1 MKNTLE
7 FNFGGKEVPLYDEI
21 KGYGFV
27 AASCAIMART
37 VDVSKI
43 EPRRDTFVITETDF
57 SRFEEYEKKENKI
70 ECPIEQNNKKKN
82 IDYHKDYN
90 SKNGEKKGEDK
101 GLIDS
106 SIDDWETDY
115 KKLEIAPRYDLGG
128 MIFRVKVPAGTYR
141 IELETTRG
149 EAHTLV
155 SVSGLRG
162 TQLLKEGYWDAAN
175 LVPIRYPAKWVG
187 NTWTYEYVNSR
198 EYIDIEVE
206 PLAPYIEVGIKKL
219 TITPSAIKV
228 NRKEEKPTVF
238 ILGDSTVKSYVFEEA
253 PMCGWGQLLDH
264 LFDLEQI
271 NIVNYSAGGRSFKV
285 MNFEGRL
292 NDALLAGKQGDYI
305 LLQSGHN
312 DERDTF
318 EEGETARFG
327 RGTTEEMY
335 QRFLEEIYL
344 PTIRIR
350 GMIPVFVTPMTRV
363 NEGVVYDGKFHNS
376 FVNRKFPDVMRQVAA
391 REQIPLIDLNARS
404 VDYINEIGKEG
415 AEAIVLSI
423 EAGETPGKTN
433 SGSFANGNPTG
444 KIDGTH
450 MKEALAKR
458 YARIVAEELYY
469 LTERFEILKPL
480 ERTFKEKV
488 RDAIHTNDWSLVYP
502 EICRDVLSGEGAYYR
517 NQIEKMVQL
526 EILRKDS
533 YGNFNPQEEMTIET
547 FEKALLKLYSLP
559 INSLESYRNE
569 SCLTRE
575 VMGAMLLDAYELKFY
590 LKGKPK
596 YMTDYNGTNVTPDDP
611 QYDPNLIGKE
621 AQYYPMIGYE
631 CLKDI
636 SEVSLN
642 YREKLNKA
650 YNLGLIRSEHS
661 IERGKMQNG
670 DLLEP
675 KKVVT
680 KAKAA
685 KALYFMWVLCHD
697 IKSENHCGLS

>member
-423 EAGETPGKTN
+423 EA
-433 SGSFANGNPTG
+433 
-444 KIDGTH
+444 
-450 MKEALAKR
+450 AL
-458 YARIVAEELYY
+458 LM
-469 LTERFEILKPL
+469 EILQ
-480 ERTFKEKV
+480 EK
-488 RDAIHTNDWSLVYP
+488 
-502 EICRDVLSGEGAYYR
+502 
-517 NQIEKMVQL
+517 
-526 EILRKDS
+526 
-533 YGNFNPQEEMTIET
+533 
-547 FEKALLKLYSLP
+547 
-559 INSLESYRNE
+559 
-569 SCLTRE
+569 
-575 VMGAMLLDAYELKFY
+575 
-590 LKGKPK
+590 
-596 YMTDYNGTNVTPDDP
+596 
-611 QYDPNLIGKE
+611 
-621 AQYYPMIGYE
+621 
-631 CLKDI
+631 
-636 SEVSLN
+636 
-642 YREKLNKA
+642 
-650 YNLGLIRSEHS
+650 
-661 IERGKMQNG
+661 
-670 DLLEP
+670 
-675 KKVVT
+675 
-680 KAKAA
+680 
-685 KALYFMWVLCHD
+685 
-697 IKSENHCGLS
+697 